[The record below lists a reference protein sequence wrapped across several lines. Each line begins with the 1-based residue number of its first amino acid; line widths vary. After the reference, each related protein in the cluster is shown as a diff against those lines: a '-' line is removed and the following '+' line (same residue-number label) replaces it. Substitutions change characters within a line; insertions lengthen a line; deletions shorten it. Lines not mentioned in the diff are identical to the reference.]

1 MQSGTISEEDEA
13 VQIKQPSITMTDV
26 DADADA
32 VMNPLS
38 NDTDVTDVTKALI
51 HFIASRFE
59 NVLS

>member
-51 HFIASRFE
+51 HFIASRLK

>member
-38 NDTDVTDVTKALI
+38 NDTDVTDVTKALF